1 MRKLYAK
8 RRRKKATEKLAIFH
22 QLTGS
27 GTKRKDEREAER
39 KALKSG
45 KEKWRAGKKET
56 DGTKLRKDPSV
67 LNIRQSIEGS
77 ENTGGIER

>member
-45 KEKWRAGKKET
+45 KKSGEPAK
-56 DGTKLRKDPSV
+56 RKRMALS
-67 LNIRQSIEGS
+67 
-77 ENTGGIER
+77 